1 MSIQIDEE
9 TKQQLRIS
17 FAKLVTPVKLVFF
30 TQRNSCPACEQQGK
44 LLEEVAS
51 LSDNIT
57 LQVFDFVLHGDQIR
71 NYRITKI
78 PATAVVG
85 EKDYGI
91 RFYGVTAG
99 YEFTSLLETIVMVS
113 AGTSGLDPQ
122 LEAVVRSIK
131 EPVHLQVMVT
141 LTCPFCPRMVH
152 VANQLALVNENI
164 RSDMVESSEY
174 PHLVQ
179 RYNVTGVPKTIINE
193 THSFEGAISA
203 DAAYVEILKAVN
215 PEEYRRLEETIR
227 EARGVRN
234 VSNVEESHEYDI
246 LIVGGGPAAMS
257 AVIYAARKGLDVALI
272 AKKLGGQME
281 YTATIDNYLGLPDV
295 PGAEMTEL
303 FRLHVEKYPIS
314 EALGETVAKVE
325 KGNGGFLVFTDDA
338 KRYVARSV
346 IYCAGMEY
354 RRLGVPGEDRFIG
367 RGIGFCAT
375 CDAPLYRDK
384 RVAVVGGGNSAFT
397 SARDLMNFA
406 SEIHIIHRGGEF
418 SADET
423 LVQEVKS
430 SEKVVFHTSMIVKSF
445 LGWEKLSGVRL
456 ESADGADRYDVPVDG
471 VFLEIGLIPNSGP
484 VLDLVD
490 LNEAGEIPVDR
501 DQATSVEG
509 LYAAGDVTEVEEKQI
524 SIAVGQGATAA
535 LAAYKYLMRRA

>member
-9 TKQQLRIS
+9 TKKQLRS
-17 FAKLVTPVKLVFF
+17 AFAGLVTPVKLVFF
-30 TQRNSCPACEQQGK
+30 TQRNSCPACEQQK
-44 LLEEVAS
+44 RLLEEVAS

-57 LQVFDFVLHGDQIR
+57 LQVYDLVLHGNQSR

-113 AGTSGLDPQ
+113 TGGSGLDPR
-122 LEAVVRSIK
+122 LEAVVRSIR

-152 VANQLALVNENI
+152 VANQLALVSDNI

-193 THSFEGAISA
+193 THSFEGAVSA
-203 DAAYVEILKAVN
+203 DAAYLEILKAVN

-227 EARGVRN
+227 EAQGIRN
-234 VSNVEESHEYDI
+234 VKNAEENHEYDT

-272 AKKLGGQME
+272 ARKLGGQME

-295 PGAEMTEL
+295 AGADMTEL
-303 FRLHVEKYPIS
+303 FRRHIEKYPIS
-314 EALGETVAKVE
+314 EALDKTVVKVE
-325 KGNGGFLVFTDDA
+325 KRDGGFHVITEDA
-338 KRYVARSV
+338 ERYVARSV

-406 SEIHIIHRGGEF
+406 SEIHIIHRSDEF
-418 SADET
+418 RADET
-423 LVQEVKS
+423 LVEEVKA
-430 SEKVVFHTSMIVKSF
+430 SEKVVFHTSMIVNSF
-445 LGWEKLSGVRL
+445 LGLEKLSGVRL

-484 VLDLVD
+484 VRDLVD
-490 LNEAGEIPVDR
+490 LNETGEIPVDR
-501 DQATSVEG
+501 DQSTSVEG

-535 LAAYKYLMRRA
+535 LAAYRYLMRSA